1 MTTKERI
8 LESAVGLF
16 NRFGYVNVR
25 LQYIADEAN
34 LSVGNLAY
42 HFKTKEAIFEAIYHN
57 LEKEQKILLTD
68 LRVVPLFENINNHL
82 KDTFRLHQKYSFF
95 YSDTLEI
102 IRSFPK
108 IKKQYRDYAK
118 WYIAQIETLIAF
130 NISRGVFEESKIN
143 DQITAL
149 AELYWMAIELWLY
162 QSRIRGVDLI
172 LESDFMNSVW
182 RVFLPYLSEVG
193 QTEFLQIGNMDF
205 LK

>member
-8 LESAVGLF
+8 LGSAVGLF

-42 HFKTKEAIFEAIYHN
+42 HFKTKEAIFEAIYYN

-102 IRSFPK
+102 IRSFPQ
-108 IKKQYRDYAK
+108 IKKQYREYTK

-130 NISRGVFEESKIN
+130 NVSRGVFENSKIN
-143 DQITAL
+143 DQITTL
-149 AELYWMAIELWLY
+149 AELYWMTIELWLY
-162 QSRIRGVDLI
+162 QSRIRGVDMI
-172 LESDFMNSVW
+172 LEKDFMNTVW

-193 QTEFLQIGNMDF
+193 QAEFMQIGNMDF

>member
-8 LESAVGLF
+8 LGSAVGLF

-42 HFKTKEAIFEAIYHN
+42 HFKTKEAIFEAIYYN

-102 IRSFPK
+102 IRSFPQ
-108 IKKQYRDYAK
+108 IKKRYREYTK

-130 NISRGVFEESKIN
+130 NVSRGVFENSKIN
-143 DQITAL
+143 DQITTL
-149 AELYWMAIELWLY
+149 AELYWMTIELWLY
-162 QSRIRGVDLI
+162 QSRIRGVDMI
-172 LESDFMNSVW
+172 LEKDFMNTVW

-193 QTEFLQIGNMDF
+193 QTEFMQIGNMDF

>member
-8 LESAVGLF
+8 LESAVRLF

-42 HFKTKEAIFEAIYHN
+42 HFKTKEAIFEAIYFN
-57 LEKEQKILLTD
+57 LEKEQKVLLTD

-82 KDTFRLHQKYSFF
+82 KDTFKLHQKYSFF

-102 IRSFPK
+102 IRSFPQ
-108 IKKQYRDYAK
+108 IKKQYREYTK

-130 NISRGVFEESKIN
+130 NVSRGVFEDGKIN

-149 AELYWMAIELWLY
+149 AELYWMSIELWLY

-172 LESDFMNSVW
+172 LEKDFIKTVW

-193 QTEFLQIGNMDF
+193 QTEFLQIGDMDF

>member
-8 LESAVGLF
+8 LGSAVGLF

-42 HFKTKEAIFEAIYHN
+42 HFKTKEAIFEAIYYN

-102 IRSFPK
+102 IRSFPQ
-108 IKKQYRDYAK
+108 IKKQYREYTK

-130 NISRGVFEESKIN
+130 NVSRGVFENSKIN
-143 DQITAL
+143 DQITTL
-149 AELYWMAIELWLY
+149 AELYWMTIELWLY
-162 QSRIRGVDLI
+162 QSRIRGVDMI
-172 LESDFMNSVW
+172 LEKDFMNTVW

-193 QTEFLQIGNMDF
+193 QTEFMQIGNMDF

>member
-42 HFKTKEAIFEAIYHN
+42 HFKTKEAIFEAIYYN

-102 IRSFPK
+102 IRSFPQ
-108 IKKQYRDYAK
+108 IKKQYREYTK

-130 NISRGVFEESKIN
+130 NISRGVFESSKIN
-143 DQITAL
+143 DQITSL
-149 AELYWMAIELWLY
+149 AELYWMTVEIWLY
-162 QSRIRGVDLI
+162 QSRIRGVDVI
-172 LESDFMNSVW
+172 LEKDFMNTVW
-182 RVFLPYLSEVG
+182 HVFLPYLSEVG
-193 QTEFLQIGNMDF
+193 QTEFLQIGNTDF